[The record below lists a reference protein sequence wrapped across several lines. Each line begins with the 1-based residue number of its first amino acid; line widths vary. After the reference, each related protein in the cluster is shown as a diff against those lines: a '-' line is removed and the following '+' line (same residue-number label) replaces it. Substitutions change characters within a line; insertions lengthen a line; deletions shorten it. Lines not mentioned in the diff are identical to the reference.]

1 MLKWTLAMT
10 RYFFTLESP
19 SLTVSDDDGEELA
32 NDAVAHNAA
41 VQTVSEL
48 SGERFIGH
56 QASIVVRTADNRI
69 VAIVPFLDTVMMER
83 CRYTL
88 PIT

>member
-1 MLKWTLAMT
+1 MT

-48 SGERFIGH
+48 NAERFVGR
-56 QASIVVRTADNRI
+56 QASMVVRTADYRI
-69 VAIVPFLDTVMMER
+69 IAIVPFLDVR
-83 CRYTL
+83 R
-88 PIT
+88 